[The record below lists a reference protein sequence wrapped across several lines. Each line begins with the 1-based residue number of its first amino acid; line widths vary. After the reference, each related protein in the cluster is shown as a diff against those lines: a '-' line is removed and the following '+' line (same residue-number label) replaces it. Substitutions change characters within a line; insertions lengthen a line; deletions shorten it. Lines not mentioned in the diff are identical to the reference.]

1 MRLPRTL
8 RSVIEIRMIEK
19 TPRCSNKFFLLC
31 SQHQQSPQKNQ
42 QQVPYQPSQHYYYP
56 ENHHQYPPTINNGP
70 YQQYPGI
77 SAAANQPHQSHQ
89 HESQENS
96 LPYQQNMQQLGASQH
111 SLHPYNGGYGGP
123 QLPPRPY
130 PPQHQ
135 FNYAHHS
142 QQSFNSNGKRNPDS
156 ESEIEWKPTEK
167 EIVQLDQWFS
177 RLDAEGRG
185 YIGGA
190 VAAGFLSNSNLSR
203 ETLRAIW
210 GLVDSR
216 NSGFIDLKQF
226 YRTIR
231 LVSLSCSPAYAGIPP
246 SIHQYNSTAALT
258 IPLPDM
264 TSTSSKTASPAESPS
279 TNKGAVVA
287 GLGPGPGPGGNL
299 LGMGALPTWQNNQTV
314 QQGATNQNV
323 NAVSQSPIDTSIK
336 NSNDNQPMNEDTS
349 KPMNAAGSGIDII
362 DDFEFSDF
370 ESAAVDTSQSIKV
383 DAESSFMP
391 GLSSHS
397 REDVIVSET
406 TSGHV
411 THPPA
416 IDLDIDFDN
425 LSAPSNPA
433 VQSYAG
439 PIVDSAISTGPSTT
453 AAIITSAVSVN
464 SSVGASANSRM
475 SFFDDLI
482 MGDMQ
487 QQQEDD
493 KQEEDRQEET
503 EEWNDFTGG
512 NNEDSTEDIENP
524 FEAFNTGEGEVA
536 IKNSSQPVPLLSEIT
551 DGKPPSA
558 AANTQFESHVLSPL
572 SSSHAFDGFDYSPE
586 SSSNATHAV
595 RNDVTAAPTPTPTP
609 VTSSAFEDEDF
620 GDFEEAET
628 AQPIVSNVKLP
639 LFSANFNFAPPPPVS
654 SSNRDSRFDTMDL
667 LSMDDPPIPMPDLPL
682 FSSFQP
688 NFPASNLAANSS
700 ASLLLSIG
708 QNLSSGDTS
717 AEVFSPSPSPAPSP
731 AVTHTV
737 ATVSHSSSER
747 SIRSAPLSISTLESL
762 AATLIGRDYYE
773 EAYCCLQKAS
783 LLKSID
789 RLNEEKT
796 IAIDADDLEA
806 AVSIKKNLIAQ
817 KASLAGLGDD
827 FRWTAA
833 AASQRPGESIA
844 DIVDLV
850 CAIDPNKRDWAQQLL
865 RLLPSMSSKRVQG
878 QVQDIEDL
886 VAKALSVKRS
896 LRMAIALSTTH
907 TKHSHYWLL
916 LLNHV
921 SSAVQNTSN
930 IMDAFN
936 RLSGADKESVLAC
949 ERMKIFIA
957 GSLQIAELGV
967 WVSASCVEC
976 VVHEAVAERVVVQCH
991 AFVKAAAAMW
1001 KGDSKVSME

>member
-1 MRLPRTL
+1 M
-8 RSVIEIRMIEK
+8 
-19 TPRCSNKFFLLC
+19 CSNKFFLLC
-31 SQHQQSPQKNQ
+31 SQHQQPPQQHQ

-56 ENHHQYPPTINNGP
+56 ENHHQYPPATNNGS

-77 SAAANQPHQSHQ
+77 SAAVNQPHQSHQ
-89 HESQENS
+89 HESQENA

-111 SLHPYNGGYGGP
+111 SHHPYNGGYGGP

-142 QQSFNSNGKRNPDS
+142 QQSFNSNEKRSPDS

-167 EIVQLDQWFS
+167 EIVQLDQWFKS
-177 RLDAEGRG
+177 LDAEGRG

-231 LVSLSCSPAYAGIPP
+231 LVSLSCSPAYAGNPP

-264 TSTSSKTASPAESPS
+264 TSLSSKTTSPTEASSAD
-279 TNKGAVVA
+279 KGAVVA
-287 GLGPGPGPGGNL
+287 APGPAPGPAQGPGPGGNL
-299 LGMGALPTWQNNQTV
+299 LGMAALPTWQNNHNVQQV
-314 QQGATNQNV
+314 QQGAIFQNV
-323 NAVSQSPIDTSIK
+323 NAVSQSPIDISVK
-336 NSNDNQPMNEDTS
+336 SNNDNHHQPMSADPSNH
-349 KPMNAAGSGIDII
+349 PMSAASSGIDII

-370 ESAAVDTSQSIKV
+370 ESAAVDTAQSIKV
-383 DAESSFMP
+383 DTESSFMP

-397 REDVIVSET
+397 SEDMKVSET

-411 THPPA
+411 THAPA
-416 IDLDIDFDN
+416 TDLDIDFDDF
-425 LSAPSNPA
+425 SAPSNPA
-433 VQSYAG
+433 VHSHAG
-439 PIVDSAISTGPSTT
+439 PISDSAIPSGPSTT
-453 AAIITSAVSVN
+453 AVITTPAVSVI

-482 MGDMQ
+482 MGDLQEQQQQ
-487 QQQEDD
+487 QQQEEMQQVKQVED
-493 KQEEDRQEET
+493 KQEET
-503 EEWNDFTGG
+503 EEWNDFAGG
-512 NNEDSTEDIENP
+512 NNEDKTEVKENI

-536 IKNSSQPVPLLSEIT
+536 LKSFSQPVPLLSET
-551 DGKPPSA
+551 PTTVA
-558 AANTQFESHVLSPL
+558 QTQLESRVLSP
-572 SSSHAFDGFDYSPE
+572 S
-586 SSSNATHAV
+586 SSSNAFDSFGYSTESSSKVTHAV
-595 RNDVTAAPTPTPTP
+595 RDDVTAAPTPTATPTPTP

-620 GDFEEAET
+620 GDFEEAEA
-628 AQPIVSNVKLP
+628 AQPVVSNVKLP

-654 SSNRDSRFDTMDL
+654 SSSRDNRYDTMDL
-667 LSMDDPPIPMPDLPL
+667 LSMDDPPIPMPPLPL

-688 NFPASNLAANSS
+688 NFPASNLATNSS
-700 ASLLLSIG
+700 ASLLLSMG
-708 QNLSSGDTS
+708 HNSSSGDTS

-731 AVTHTV
+731 ALTHTV
-737 ATVSHSSSER
+737 TTGSHSSSER
-747 SIRSAPLSISTLESL
+747 NIRSAPLSISTLESL

-796 IAIDADDLEA
+796 VAIDADDLEA
-806 AVSIKKNLIAQ
+806 AVSIKKKLIAQ

-865 RLLPSMSSKRVQG
+865 KLLPPMSSKRIQG

>member
-1 MRLPRTL
+1 
-8 RSVIEIRMIEK
+8 
-19 TPRCSNKFFLLC
+19 
-31 SQHQQSPQKNQ
+31 
-42 QQVPYQPSQHYYYP
+42 
-56 ENHHQYPPTINNGP
+56 
-70 YQQYPGI
+70 
-77 SAAANQPHQSHQ
+77 
-89 HESQENS
+89 
-96 LPYQQNMQQLGASQH
+96 
-111 SLHPYNGGYGGP
+111 
-123 QLPPRPY
+123 
-130 PPQHQ
+130 
-135 FNYAHHS
+135 
-142 QQSFNSNGKRNPDS
+142 
-156 ESEIEWKPTEK
+156 
-167 EIVQLDQWFS
+167 
-177 RLDAEGRG
+177 
-185 YIGGA
+185 
-190 VAAGFLSNSNLSR
+190 
-203 ETLRAIW
+203 
-210 GLVDSR
+210 
-216 NSGFIDLKQF
+216 
-226 YRTIR
+226 
-231 LVSLSCSPAYAGIPP
+231 
-246 SIHQYNSTAALT
+246 
-258 IPLPDM
+258 M
-264 TSTSSKTASPAESPS
+264 TSPSSKTTRLAETSPTS
-279 TNKGAVVA
+279 KGAVVA
-287 GLGPGPGPGGNL
+287 GPGGNL

-314 QQGATNQNV
+314 QQGAVHQNL
-323 NAVSQSPIDTSIK
+323 NAVSQSSIDSSIK
-336 NSNDNQPMNEDTS
+336 NSNDNQSMSADT
-349 KPMNAAGSGIDII
+349 PNPLNAAGSGIDII

-370 ESAAVDTSQSIKV
+370 ESAAVDTAQSIKV
-383 DAESSFMP
+383 DTESSFMP

-397 REDVIVSET
+397 REDVKVSET

-425 LSAPSNPA
+425 LSAPLNPA
-433 VQSYAG
+433 VQSYGA
-439 PIVDSAISTGPSTT
+439 PIVDSAISTGPSAT
-453 AAIITSAVSVN
+453 AAITTFAVSVN
-464 SSVGASANSRM
+464 SSVGASANNRM

-487 QQQEDD
+487 QQQEQEDD
-493 KQEEDRQEET
+493 KQEEDKQEEA

-512 NNEDSTEDIENP
+512 NNEDSTEVIENP

-536 IKNSSQPVPLLSEIT
+536 TKNSSQPIPLLTEIT

-558 AANTQFESHVLSPL
+558 AAHAQLESRVLSPS
-572 SSSHAFDGFDYSPE
+572 SSSHAFDGFDYTTE
-586 SSSNATHAV
+586 SSSKATHAV
-595 RNDVTAAPTPTPTP
+595 RDDVTAAPTPTP

-667 LSMDDPPIPMPDLPL
+667 LSMDDPPIPMPALPL

-688 NFPASNLAANSS
+688 NFSASNLAANSS

-708 QNLSSGDTS
+708 QNSSSGDTS

-796 IAIDADDLEA
+796 VAIDADDLEA

-833 AASQRPGESIA
+833 ATSQRPGESIA

-865 RLLPSMSSKRVQG
+865 KLLPSMSNKRVQG

>member
-1 MRLPRTL
+1 
-8 RSVIEIRMIEK
+8 
-19 TPRCSNKFFLLC
+19 
-31 SQHQQSPQKNQ
+31 
-42 QQVPYQPSQHYYYP
+42 
-56 ENHHQYPPTINNGP
+56 
-70 YQQYPGI
+70 
-77 SAAANQPHQSHQ
+77 
-89 HESQENS
+89 
-96 LPYQQNMQQLGASQH
+96 
-111 SLHPYNGGYGGP
+111 
-123 QLPPRPY
+123 
-130 PPQHQ
+130 
-135 FNYAHHS
+135 
-142 QQSFNSNGKRNPDS
+142 
-156 ESEIEWKPTEK
+156 
-167 EIVQLDQWFS
+167 
-177 RLDAEGRG
+177 
-185 YIGGA
+185 
-190 VAAGFLSNSNLSR
+190 
-203 ETLRAIW
+203 
-210 GLVDSR
+210 
-216 NSGFIDLKQF
+216 
-226 YRTIR
+226 
-231 LVSLSCSPAYAGIPP
+231 
-246 SIHQYNSTAALT
+246 
-258 IPLPDM
+258 M
-264 TSTSSKTASPAESPS
+264 TSPSSKTTRLAETSPTS
-279 TNKGAVVA
+279 KGAVVA
-287 GLGPGPGPGGNL
+287 GPGGNL
-299 LGMGALPTWQNNQTV
+299 LGMGALPTWQNNHTV
-314 QQGATNQNV
+314 QQGAVYQNV

-336 NSNDNQPMNEDTS
+336 NSNDNQPMIADTS

-370 ESAAVDTSQSIKV
+370 ESAAVDTAQSIKV
-383 DAESSFMP
+383 DTESSFMP

-397 REDVIVSET
+397 REDVKVSET

-425 LSAPSNPA
+425 LSAPLNPA
-433 VQSYAG
+433 VQSYGA
-439 PIVDSAISTGPSTT
+439 PIVDSAISTGPSAT
-453 AAIITSAVSVN
+453 AAITTFAVSVN
-464 SSVGASANSRM
+464 SSVGASANNRM

-487 QQQEDD
+487 QQQEQEDD
-493 KQEEDRQEET
+493 KQEEDKQEEA

-512 NNEDSTEDIENP
+512 NNEDSTEVIENP

-536 IKNSSQPVPLLSEIT
+536 TKNSSQPIPLLTEIT

-558 AANTQFESHVLSPL
+558 AAHAQLESRVLSPS
-572 SSSHAFDGFDYSPE
+572 SSSHAFDGFDYTTE
-586 SSSNATHAV
+586 SSSKATHAV
-595 RNDVTAAPTPTPTP
+595 RDDVTAAPTPTP

-667 LSMDDPPIPMPDLPL
+667 LSMDDPPIPMPALPL

-688 NFPASNLAANSS
+688 NFSASNLAANSS

-708 QNLSSGDTS
+708 QNSSSGDTS

-796 IAIDADDLEA
+796 VAIDADDLEA

-833 AASQRPGESIA
+833 ATSQRPGESIA

-865 RLLPSMSSKRVQG
+865 KLLPSMSNKRVQG

>member
-1 MRLPRTL
+1 
-8 RSVIEIRMIEK
+8 
-19 TPRCSNKFFLLC
+19 
-31 SQHQQSPQKNQ
+31 
-42 QQVPYQPSQHYYYP
+42 
-56 ENHHQYPPTINNGP
+56 
-70 YQQYPGI
+70 
-77 SAAANQPHQSHQ
+77 
-89 HESQENS
+89 
-96 LPYQQNMQQLGASQH
+96 
-111 SLHPYNGGYGGP
+111 
-123 QLPPRPY
+123 
-130 PPQHQ
+130 
-135 FNYAHHS
+135 
-142 QQSFNSNGKRNPDS
+142 
-156 ESEIEWKPTEK
+156 
-167 EIVQLDQWFS
+167 
-177 RLDAEGRG
+177 
-185 YIGGA
+185 
-190 VAAGFLSNSNLSR
+190 
-203 ETLRAIW
+203 
-210 GLVDSR
+210 
-216 NSGFIDLKQF
+216 
-226 YRTIR
+226 
-231 LVSLSCSPAYAGIPP
+231 
-246 SIHQYNSTAALT
+246 
-258 IPLPDM
+258 M
-264 TSTSSKTASPAESPS
+264 TSPSSKTTRLAETSPTS
-279 TNKGAVVA
+279 KGAVVA
-287 GLGPGPGPGGNL
+287 GPGGNL
-299 LGMGALPTWQNNQTV
+299 LGTGALPTWQNNHTV
-314 QQGATNQNV
+314 QQGAVYQNV

-336 NSNDNQPMNEDTS
+336 NSNDNQPMIADTS

-370 ESAAVDTSQSIKV
+370 ESAAVDTAQSIKV
-383 DAESSFMP
+383 DTESSFMP

-397 REDVIVSET
+397 REDVKVSET

-425 LSAPSNPA
+425 LSAPLNPA
-433 VQSYAG
+433 VQSYGA
-439 PIVDSAISTGPSTT
+439 PIVDSAISTGPSAT
-453 AAIITSAVSVN
+453 AAITTFAVSVN
-464 SSVGASANSRM
+464 SSVGASANNRM

-487 QQQEDD
+487 QQQEQEDD
-493 KQEEDRQEET
+493 KQEEDKQEEA

-512 NNEDSTEDIENP
+512 NNEDSTEVIENP

-536 IKNSSQPVPLLSEIT
+536 TKNSSQPIPLLTEIT

-558 AANTQFESHVLSPL
+558 AAHAQLESRVLSPS
-572 SSSHAFDGFDYSPE
+572 SSSHAFDGFDYTTE
-586 SSSNATHAV
+586 SSSKATHAV
-595 RNDVTAAPTPTPTP
+595 RDDVTAAPTPTP

-667 LSMDDPPIPMPDLPL
+667 LSMDDPPIPMPALPL

-688 NFPASNLAANSS
+688 NFSASNLAANSS

-708 QNLSSGDTS
+708 QNSSSGDTS

-796 IAIDADDLEA
+796 VAIDADDLEA

-833 AASQRPGESIA
+833 ATSQRPGESIA

-865 RLLPSMSSKRVQG
+865 KLLPSMSNKRVQG